1 MKYPRAFAGLIP
13 VLAALVWATFPT
25 PTTAA
30 GLRAG
35 TAKVDISPTQYPV
48 IVNAMFTERS
58 ATRIVDPLM
67 VRALVLENGD
77 TRIALAVVD
86 TCMMPREL
94 LDAAKAQ
101 AAKATGIPASQM
113 LISATHSHSAPSAM
127 GCLGS
132 RVDPRYAAQ
141 LPALIA
147 QAIAAAAQQLEPA
160 LAGATAFDA
169 SGFTHNRRWIR
180 RSDRIDLDP
189 FGERTVRAHMH
200 PGHVSPDVVG
210 PSGPVDP
217 AFTLLSLI
225 RPDGSPIAVFGN
237 FSMHYYES
245 DLLSSDYFGR
255 WCQQLESALATE
267 HGRPQGVRAHPA
279 TTNGTPSRPVLAL
292 LSQGTSGD
300 LMWMDYSQ
308 PRNFIGYDA
317 YAKALSAKTL
327 TAWRT
332 IEHRANAPLGI
343 RETHL
348 PLAYRVADNARLE
361 RSQTLATQ
369 LGDRLPQTLPE
380 IYALEQLELKRRG
393 RTELV
398 LQALRIGDLA
408 IAALPNEVYALT
420 GLKLKGQSPWPLTMN
435 VELANGAEGYIPP
448 PEQHPLGG
456 YTTWAARTAGLET
469 NAEPRIVETTL
480 QLLEEL
486 AGRPRRT
493 VNDPD
498 STWSHA
504 LRATRP
510 TAYWRLDEQ
519 SVGSLR
525 NQIPNSRST
534 AQLEGRYALYLD
546 GADTAAPNRATAIP
560 STNHAVH
567 LVDGSIQVT
576 APVAGPVTLSFWLW
590 NGFPNTAA
598 GETGE
603 VLRDHATASAT
614 GWRLRIAGTNGP
626 AGCLQLATGTGTHA
640 GHTPLGYRQWHH
652 LAVVTDRTHSI
663 IYLDGKP
670 EIEMTERTEPGAETT
685 RNWRIGGGGT
695 GGTTAPFQGKVD
707 EIACHSRALT
717 AGEIQRLI
725 TTLHP

>member
-1 MKYPRAFAGLIP
+1 MMYPR
-13 VLAALVWATFPT
+13 VLACLAPAVSALCWAAFPA
-25 PTTAA
+25 PTGVAA

-58 ATRIVDPLM
+58 ATRVVDPLM
-67 VRALVLENGD
+67 ARALVLENGG
-77 TRIALAVVD
+77 TRIAIAVVD

-94 LDAAKAQ
+94 LDSAKAQ
-101 AAKATGIPASQM
+101 AAKATGIPPSQM
-113 LISATHSHSAPSAM
+113 LIAATHTHSAPSAM

-147 QAIAAAAQQLEPA
+147 RAIDAAAQQLEPA

-169 SGFTHNRRWIR
+169 TGFTHNRRWIR
-180 RSDRIDLDP
+180 RSDRTDVDP
-189 FGERTVRAHMH
+189 FDERTVRAHMH
-200 PGHVSPDVVG
+200 PGHVSPDVIG

-217 AFTLLSLI
+217 AFTLLSFV

-255 WCQQLESALATE
+255 WCNQMETALATE
-267 HGRPQGVRAHPA
+267 HGRRRGSAARPA
-279 TTNGTPSRPVLAL
+279 ASSATNSRPVMAL

-308 PRNFIGYDA
+308 PRNFVGYDA
-317 YAKALSAKTL
+317 YARALSAMAL
-327 TAWRT
+327 SAWRG
-332 IEHRANAPLGI
+332 IEHRSDAPLGI

-348 PLAYRVADNARLE
+348 PLAYRVADDLRLE

-380 IYALEQLELKRRG
+380 VYALEQLELKKRG
-393 RTELV
+393 QTELV

-420 GLKLKGQSPWPLTMN
+420 GLKIKGQSPWPLTMN

-448 PEQHPLGG
+448 PEQHTLGG

-469 NAEPRIVETTL
+469 NAEPRIVDTTL
-480 QLLEEL
+480 HLLEDL
-486 AGRPRRT
+486 AGRPRRP
-493 VNDPD
+493 VSDPD
-498 STWSHA
+498 STGSQA
-504 LRATRP
+504 LRGTRP
-510 TAYWRLDEQ
+510 NAYWRLDEQ
-519 SVGSLR
+519 SMGPLH
-525 NQIPNSRST
+525 NQILNSLST

-546 GADTAAPNRATAIP
+546 GADTAKPSGATAVP
-560 STNHAVH
+560 ATNHAVH
-567 LVDGSIQVT
+567 LVDGSLHVT
-576 APVAGPVTLSFWLW
+576 APGAGPVTLSFWLW
-590 NGFPNTAA
+590 NGFPNSAA

-603 VLRDHATASAT
+603 LLRDGDNPA
-614 GWRLRIAGTNGP
+614 GWRLKIAGTNGP
-626 AGCLQLATGTGTHA
+626 AGCLQFATRA
-640 GHTPLGYRQWHH
+640 GIHSGRTPLGFRQWHH
-652 LAVVTDRTHSI
+652 VAVVTDRGHSI

-670 EIEMTERTEPGAETT
+670 EIEGTNPVAESA

-695 GGTTAPFQGKVD
+695 STPFQGKID
-707 EIACHSRALT
+707 EVACHFRALT
-717 AGEIQRLI
+717 VGEIQHLV
-725 TTLHP
+725 TTIHP